1 MINLRVKNDVFLII
15 KSLISLSIVRLLG
28 LLMGWGIFFCRSLYQ
43 SKQKAWTDDKNCS
56 KSLGMVGKQSK
67 QCKQNLDLMGTV
79 SHAAYVA
86 MDTCQGQFA
95 DRRWNCSSIRRT
107 PKLSRDLTRGNIH
120 VYCLAWDF
128 KLL

>member
-1 MINLRVKNDVFLII
+1 
-15 KSLISLSIVRLLG
+15 
-28 LLMGWGIFFCRSLYQ
+28 
-43 SKQKAWTDDKNCS
+43 
-56 KSLGMVGKQSK
+56 MVGKQSK

-107 PKLSRDLTRGNIH
+107 PKLSRDLTRGNR
-120 VYCLAWDF
+120 YCLAWDF
-128 KLL
+128 ELVNIGQFLILRNVPLSGNLTTCGLNLF

>member
-1 MINLRVKNDVFLII
+1 
-15 KSLISLSIVRLLG
+15 
-28 LLMGWGIFFCRSLYQ
+28 
-43 SKQKAWTDDKNCS
+43 
-56 KSLGMVGKQSK
+56 MVGKQSK

-107 PKLSRDLTRGNIH
+107 PKLSRDLTRGNRN
-120 VYCLAWDF
+120 CLAASVDF
-128 KLL
+128 KLHSAATLPEVVSIYVINVNVMLL